1 MKSVPNVTGK
11 QPALDLQDGMT
22 LAQAARN
29 TTQALQA
36 AGIDGASRDARALVA
51 AASRRPALD
60 LIAYPD
66 ADLNDAAAVRLEAM
80 VQRRMRCEPVSRI
93 IGEREFYGRT
103 FQVNRATLDP
113 RPDTETLVDAALEI
127 SAQEGFRDQP
137 IRILD
142 IGTGSGC
149 VIVTLLAEFPSASGV
164 ATDISPAAL
173 AIAAVNADRLGVADR
188 LELRQADALE
198 GIDDRY
204 SLIVCNPPYIP
215 SADIASLARDV
226 RDYDPV
232 SALDGGSDG
241 MQIFQRIAPRLQSV
255 IGSGETPGWAI
266 FEVGAYQA
274 SSVADILAA
283 NGLPACRTW
292 KDLGGHTRCVAVRSL
307 G

>member
-103 FQVNRATLDP
+103 FQVNRAT
-113 RPDTETLVDAALEI
+113 
-127 SAQEGFRDQP
+127 
-137 IRILD
+137 
-142 IGTGSGC
+142 
-149 VIVTLLAEFPSASGV
+149 
-164 ATDISPAAL
+164 
-173 AIAAVNADRLGVADR
+173 
-188 LELRQADALE
+188 
-198 GIDDRY
+198 
-204 SLIVCNPPYIP
+204 
-215 SADIASLARDV
+215 
-226 RDYDPV
+226 
-232 SALDGGSDG
+232 
-241 MQIFQRIAPRLQSV
+241 
-255 IGSGETPGWAI
+255 
-266 FEVGAYQA
+266 
-274 SSVADILAA
+274 
-283 NGLPACRTW
+283 
-292 KDLGGHTRCVAVRSL
+292 
-307 G
+307 